1 MKSMW
6 ERVDGEGEREREG
19 GAGQDV
25 CAVSLVRPFPDGIY
39 GGITCAR
46 LVK

>member
-1 MKSMW
+1 MK
-6 ERVDGEGEREREG
+6 RVRRGRGEM
-19 GAGQDV
+19 GQDV
-25 CAVSLVRPFPDGIY
+25 CAVSLVRPFPVGIY